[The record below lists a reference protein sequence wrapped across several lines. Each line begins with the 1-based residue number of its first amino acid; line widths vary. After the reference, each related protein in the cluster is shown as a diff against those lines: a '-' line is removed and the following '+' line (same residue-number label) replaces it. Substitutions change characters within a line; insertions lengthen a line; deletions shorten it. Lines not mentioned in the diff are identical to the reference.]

1 MASCTKLITTIA
13 ALQCVERGL
22 IALDEPVEKH
32 LPELANPQ
40 VITYDEKSE
49 KNSFLLAPAKSKV
62 TLRHLLNHSSGLAY
76 DLGEPALEAWRK
88 SRGETPLSLWAPV
101 VPAFSTPLLFEPGTQ
116 WAYGSGIDWVGLLI
130 CRLAQ
135 RMSLE
140 NYLIDN
146 IFAPLKMES
155 TTFHLWYK
163 PEICQRFLQPAYRLP
178 DGTLIPGIL
187 PYPHPPADEYG
198 GNGLLSS
205 VPDYM
210 AILGDIIKS
219 TPILLKPETAELM
232 FTPQL
237 PEGSSSLQHLKNSQR
252 LFENSAG
259 GHIGNLAINFGL
271 GGLLF
276 TKQVPLTGA
285 PPGTLAWGG
294 LPNMIW
300 WANREKGIAGFYATQ
315 VIPHS
320 DIRNTKL
327 AALFQRSLWKMVL
340 KENRA

>member
-1 MASCTKLITTIA
+1 MASCTKLVTTIA

-22 IALDEPVEKH
+22 IGLDESIDQH
-32 LPELANPQ
+32 LPELANSQ
-40 VITYDEKSE
+40 VITYDATSE
-49 KNSFLLAPAKSKV
+49 KDTFTLAPAKSQI
-62 TLRHLLNHSSGLAY
+62 TLRQLLNHSSGLAY

-101 VPAFSTPLLFEPGTQ
+101 VPAFSTPLLFDPGTR
-116 WAYGSGIDWVGLLI
+116 WAYGSGVDWAGLLI
-130 CRLAQ
+130 CRLTQ

-140 NYLIDN
+140 NYFIDN
-146 IFAPLKMES
+146 IFVPLGMSS
-155 TTFHLWYK
+155 TTFHLWYI
-163 PEICQRFLQPAYRLP
+163 PEICLKFLQPAYRLP
-178 DGTLIPGIL
+178 DGGLIPGIL

-210 AILGDIIKS
+210 CILGDIIKES
-219 TPILLKPETAELM
+219 PVLLKKETAEMM
-232 FTPQL
+232 FSPQFQ
-237 PEGSSSLQHLKNSQR
+237 EGSGSLRHLKNSQT

-294 LPNMIW
+294 LPNS
-300 WANREKGIAGFYATQ
+300 EFK
-315 VIPHS
+315 S
-320 DIRNTKL
+320 
-327 AALFQRSLWKMVL
+327 
-340 KENRA
+340 

>member
-22 IALDEPVEKH
+22 IGLDDPVDEN
-32 LPELANPQ
+32 LPELANSQ
-40 VITYDEKSE
+40 VITYDDTSE
-49 KNSFLLAPAKSKV
+49 KDSFTLAPAKSSI
-62 TLRHLLNHSSGLAY
+62 TLRQLLNHSSGLAY
-76 DLGEPALEAWRK
+76 DLGEPALEAWRT
-88 SRGETPLSLWAPV
+88 SRGETPLSLWAPILS
-101 VPAFSTPLLFEPGTQ
+101 AFSTPLLADPGTQ
-116 WAYGSGIDWVGLLI
+116 WAYGSGVDWAGVLI
-130 CRLAQ
+130 YRLTK
-135 RMSLE
+135 RVSLE
-140 NYLIDN
+140 NYFIDN
-146 IFAPLKMES
+146 IFTPLGMNS

-163 PEICQRFLQPAYRLP
+163 PEISLKFLQPAYRLP
-178 DGTLIPGIL
+178 DGGLIAGIL

-210 AILGDIIKS
+210 RILGDIIKE
-219 TPILLKPETAELM
+219 TPVLLKKETVQLM
-232 FTPQL
+232 FSPQFE
-237 PEGSSSLQHLKNSQR
+237 EGSGSLQHLKKNQT

-294 LPNMIW
+294 LPNSTLNSSPFSLLCGSFGRIGGSV
-300 WANREKGIAGFYATQ
+300 ETD
-315 VIPHS
+315 HCS
-320 DIRNTKL
+320 DVVCK
-327 AALFQRSLWKMVL
+327 
-340 KENRA
+340 